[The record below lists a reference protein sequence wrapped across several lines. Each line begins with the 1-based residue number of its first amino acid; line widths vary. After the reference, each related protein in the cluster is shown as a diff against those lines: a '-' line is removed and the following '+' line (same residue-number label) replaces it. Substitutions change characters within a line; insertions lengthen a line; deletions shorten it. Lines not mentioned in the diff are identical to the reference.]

1 VTADDDAQPPPRAGS
16 RSIADPMN
24 TSGSRLR
31 WLLRGGSGS
40 AIGLQTLGTNLAR
53 LALGVVTGVLTA
65 RLLGPHGRGELAALV
80 IWPQAFAYAA
90 TLGIPAGITFEMR
103 LEAALIPSILGAGLI
118 LSLALGT
125 IACVA
130 GIVFVPLLLT
140 HEPSW
145 VVTDARWLMP
155 FALLGLLSLSLVA
168 AFQGLADFGRSN
180 MLALSLVGTT
190 VVGLVLLGLTSHL
203 TPTAA
208 ALVTLGAALPAFL
221 LMSYQLHRIQP
232 MSFRRLLPAAR
243 RLVSY
248 GARSY
253 PLDLLGTLGAL
264 VDQAI
269 VTVLL
274 GPVALAFY
282 VVALRG
288 SRVLTVLPSSAQPVL
303 FVKASGTAPAEVG
316 ETVGFATRIIF
327 LAMLV
332 AGVLTGVFA
341 PLLVRVLYGA
351 RFRPAVPALELLIAE
366 AILTSTGWMLA
377 QAFFALNRPGT
388 ISLLQIPALAAL
400 TGLLFWLTPR
410 YGLLGAATALL
421 ITGILRLV
429 MVLAAYP
436 LLLQMRVPRLVP
448 GRGDL
453 IRLRR
458 SVPSLRTSRSA

>member
-1 VTADDDAQPPPRAGS
+1 
-16 RSIADPMN
+16 
-24 TSGSRLR
+24 
-31 WLLRGGSGS
+31 
-40 AIGLQTLGTNLAR
+40 
-53 LALGVVTGVLTA
+53 
-65 RLLGPHGRGELAALV
+65 
-80 IWPQAFAYAA
+80 
-90 TLGIPAGITFEMR
+90 
-103 LEAALIPSILGAGLI
+103 
-118 LSLALGT
+118 
-125 IACVA
+125 
-130 GIVFVPLLLT
+130 
-140 HEPSW
+140 
-145 VVTDARWLMP
+145 
-155 FALLGLLSLSLVA
+155 VA

-208 ALVTLGAALPAFL
+208 ALVTLGATLPAFL
-221 LMSYQLHRIQP
+221 LMSYQLHRLQP

-341 PLLVRVLYGA
+341 PLLVRVLSGA